1 MTRKLPVTPNDQK
14 TSSNWRVTGSCLVI
28 GSYWKFSGDW
38 ELLKV
43 VLSLGVTGS
52 CLVIGSYWKFS
63 GQWELHVVVWSIGVT
78 GSFLARQLPVTP
90 NDQKTSSN
98 SP

>member
-1 MTRKLPVTPNDQK
+1 MTRQLSVTPNHQT
-14 TSSNWRVTGSCLVI
+14 TSWSRRITGSCLVI

-52 CLVIGSYWKFS
+52 CLVIGSYWKLS
-63 GQWELHVVVWSIGVT
+63 GHGELLEVVWSIGVT
-78 GSFLARQLPVTP
+78 GSLLVMESYENFQ
-90 NDQKTSSN
+90 
-98 SP
+98 